1 MPWRRCGLRQPPS
14 GVTLVEVLVAL
25 VISALALM
33 AGTKLFQVT
42 TDSLFLAQLRG
53 LALVCADNE
62 VMRVRLDPAR
72 QELGRVESSCAQL
85 DQRFLLE
92 SQVVNTPHQNF
103 RRLEVRVVQPGSQAV
118 LAERV
123 AFLAVGF

>member
-1 MPWRRCGLRQPPS
+1 
-14 GVTLVEVLVAL
+14 VEVLVAL

-62 VMRVRLDPAR
+62 VMRVRLDANR
-72 QELGRVESSCAQL
+72 QQLGRTESSCSQL
-85 DQRFLLE
+85 DQTFQLE
-92 SQVVNTPHQNF
+92 TQVVNTPHQNF
-103 RRLEVRVVQPGSQAV
+103 RRLEVRVSQAGSQAV

>member
-1 MPWRRCGLRQPPS
+1 MLRRPS

-42 TDSLFLAQLRG
+42 SDSLYLAQLRG
-53 LALVCADNE
+53 LALICADNE
-62 VMRVRLDPAR
+62 VLRVRLDPAR
-72 QELGRVESSCAQL
+72 QQLGRIESRCSQL
-85 DQRFLLE
+85 NQTFTLDT
-92 SQVVNTPHQNF
+92 QVLNTPHLNF
-103 RRLEVRVVQPGSQAV
+103 RRLEVRVLQPGGPEV
-118 LAERV
+118 LAERA

>member
-1 MPWRRCGLRQPPS
+1 LQLPPK

-42 TDSLFLAQLRG
+42 TDSLFLAQHRG

-62 VMRVRLDPAR
+62 VMRVRLDANR
-72 QELGRVESSCAQL
+72 QQLGRTESSCSQL
-85 DQRFLLE
+85 DQTFQLE
-92 SQVVNTPHQNF
+92 TQVVNTPHQNF
-103 RRLEVRVVQPGSQAV
+103 RRLEVRVSQASSQAV

>member
-1 MPWRRCGLRQPPS
+1 MPLQRFGLSRRPS

-25 VISALALM
+25 VISAVALM
-33 AGTKLFQVT
+33 AATKLFQTT
-42 TDSLFLAQLRG
+42 TDSLFQAQLRS

-62 VMRVRLDPAR
+62 VLRVRLDSGR
-72 QELGRVESSCAQL
+72 QQLGRTESSCAQL
-85 DQRFLLE
+85 DQTFDLDT
-92 SQVVNTPHQNF
+92 QVLNTPHQNF
-103 RRLEVRVVQPGSQAV
+103 RRLEVRVTQQGRPAV